1 MATDITGTSLGE
13 DVRLLRVG
21 IACPSDVRDEV
32 VDIFNLIHNWNS
44 DNSDS
49 EKVVL
54 IPKH

>member
-32 VDIFNLIHNWNS
+32 ADIFNLIHDWNS